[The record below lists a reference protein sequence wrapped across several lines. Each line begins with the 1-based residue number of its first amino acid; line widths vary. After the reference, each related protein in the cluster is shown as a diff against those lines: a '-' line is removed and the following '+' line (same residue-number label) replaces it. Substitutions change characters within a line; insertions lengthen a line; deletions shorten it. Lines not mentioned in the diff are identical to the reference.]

1 MFDNEPSIFSFFKKG
16 NRDNHDCKKNKKK
29 KKKGQRRLDH
39 PSARLLPEQLQPHHQ
54 RLCGEPPSSVAC
66 HHTLIKLVVAEL
78 RETSKN
84 KRYLADC
91 YKKSITFH
99 SFVMDAHVRKYLP
112 QRTYSDLPHKR
123 LEYVPVNWAAPQ
135 CRDLL
140 GFNTLSLTT
149 CGKGNTYKV
158 KYLADL
164 YHIPCTSSTS
174 PVTCWTHTQT
184 IFHRFQY
191 IVFSSSRVLTHT

>member
-99 SFVMDAHVRKYLP
+99 SFVMNARVRKYLP

-135 CRDLL
+135 RRDLL
-140 GFNTLSLTT
+140 ATTPFPLTLW
-149 CGKGNTYKV
+149 KGNACKV
-158 KYLADL
+158 KYLAGL
-164 YHIPCTSSTS
+164 Y
-174 PVTCWTHTQT
+174 
-184 IFHRFQY
+184 
-191 IVFSSSRVLTHT
+191 L